1 MSRVPSDHQDASVS
15 GGGSPGPPPDWLVA
29 ALAVEPATSTIEVAG
44 CPIALERWP
53 GSREVPP
60 LVLVHGGAAN
70 AGWWRAL
77 APALATDR
85 TVVSMDLS
93 GHGASGWR
101 SSYTFDGWARE
112 LLAVAEE
119 TGEGPAVL
127 CGHSMGG
134 IVATVAAARSG
145 SQVAGLILVD
155 TPLAGPSQSGIV
167 RAERTFSRPK
177 RYPDEATARERFRL
191 LPPQPVA
198 HPDLLDLLVTRSLRR
213 VEDGWTWRF
222 DPEAFAVP
230 PPGRPADLGG
240 ILAEL
245 RIPVWSLVGG
255 DSVTV
260 PPEDR
265 SWLETR
271 ARAAATGGHH
281 EIPGG
286 HHHLMFD
293 QSLALRAALLEA
305 LAEIRSTAPG
315 ELTTGA
321 AHPGREH
328 DGTHHADRR

>member
-1 MSRVPSDHQDASVS
+1 MSRVPADRGATTGAGSRSD
-15 GGGSPGPPPDWLVA
+15 GSSPDWLLA
-29 ALAVEPATSTIEVAG
+29 ALRDEPVTSTLEVDG
-44 CPIALERWP
+44 CPITLERWQ
-53 GSREVPP
+53 GSRAAAP
-60 LVLVHGGAAN
+60 LVLLHGGAAN
-70 AGWWRAL
+70 AGWWRWL
-77 APALATDR
+77 APSLATDR

-101 SSYTFDGWARE
+101 SSYTFDGWAEE

-134 IVATVAAARSG
+134 IVATVAAARSD
-145 SQVAGLILVD
+145 SPVAGLILVD

-167 RAERTFSRPK
+167 RAERTFARPK

-198 HPDLLDLLVTRSLRR
+198 HPDLLDLLVTRSLRQ

-245 RIPVWSLVGG
+245 RIPVWSIVGG

-260 PPEDR
+260 PPEDG

-271 ARAAATGGHH
+271 ARAAPTGGHH

-293 QSLALRAALLEA
+293 QPLALRAALLEA

-315 ELTTGA
+315 VPTTGA